1 MRVQR
6 SYLFAAVLSLGVL
19 SVAGCSNPYA
29 PIVAELNKGAVLP
42 SNLPSNPM
50 QDKVITSWIDR
61 NDSTMS
67 TLYGN
72 DIAVQYSRTSQQQ
85 DYPSG
90 SALSLVT
97 WNQQDDPRWFGA
109 KIPAKVKSVE
119 YVVIKTSP
127 DHHTSY
133 AYEFY
138 AGTPLKKTSDQ
149 QGPTPAPRAAY
160 LLSQRA
166 AVMP

>member
-1 MRVQR
+1 MRA
-6 SYLFAAVLSLGVL
+6 SCLFAAVLSLGIL
-19 SVAGCSNPYA
+19 SFMGCTNPY
-29 PIVAELNKGAVLP
+29 PPVVATLNQGAVLP
-42 SNLPSNPM
+42 SDLPSNPM
-50 QDKVITSWIDR
+50 QDRVITSWIDR
-61 NDSTMS
+61 RDSTMS

-90 SALSLVT
+90 SKLSLVT
-97 WNQQDDPRWFGA
+97 WNQQEDPRWFGA

-119 YVVIKTSP
+119 YVAIKTGP
-127 DHHTSY
+127 DQHTSY
-133 AYEFY
+133 SYESY
-138 AGTPLKKTSDQ
+138 AGTPLKKTGSQ
-149 QGPTPAPRAAY
+149 QGPTPTPRAAY

>member
-1 MRVQR
+1 MRA
-6 SYLFAAVLSLGVL
+6 SHLFAAALSLGILTVI
-19 SVAGCSNPYA
+19 GCSNPY
-29 PIVAELNKGAVLP
+29 PPVVATLNQGAVLP
-42 SNLPSNPM
+42 TNLPSNPM
-50 QDKVITSWIDR
+50 QDRVITSWIDR
-61 NDSTMS
+61 QNATMS

-97 WNQQDDPRWFGA
+97 WTQQEDPRWFGA

-119 YVVIKTSP
+119 YVMVKTGS
-127 DHHTSY
+127 DQRTSY
-133 AYEFY
+133 TYESY
-138 AGTPLKKTSDQ
+138 AGTPLKKTIGQ
-149 QGPTPAPRAAY
+149 QGPTPTPRAAY
-160 LLSQRA
+160 LLSQHA

>member
-1 MRVQR
+1 MRVR
-6 SYLFAAVLSLGVL
+6 YLFGAALSLGIL
-19 SVAGCSNPYA
+19 SVIGCSNPY
-29 PIVAELNKGAVLP
+29 PPVVATLNKSAVLP
-42 SNLPSNPM
+42 GDLPSNPL

-61 NDSTMS
+61 RDSTMS

-72 DIAVQYSRTSQQQ
+72 DIAAQYARTSQQQ

-90 SALSLVT
+90 STLSLVT
-97 WNQQDDPRWFGA
+97 WTQQNDPRWFGA

-119 YVVIKTSP
+119 YVMVETGSNQR
-127 DHHTSY
+127 TSY
-133 AYEFY
+133 VYESY
-138 AGTPLKKTSDQ
+138 EGSPLRKVAGQ
-149 QGPTPAPRAAY
+149 QGPAPTSRAAY

>member
-1 MRVQR
+1 MRA
-6 SYLFAAVLSLGVL
+6 SYLLGAALSLGIL
-19 SVAGCSNPYA
+19 SVIGCSNPYPPVTA
-29 PIVAELNKGAVLP
+29 TLNQGAVLP
-42 SNLPSNPM
+42 NNLPSNPM
-50 QDKVITSWIDR
+50 QDRVITSWIDR
-61 NDSTMS
+61 QDSTMS

-90 SALSLVT
+90 STLSLVT
-97 WNQQDDPRWFGA
+97 WTQQEDPRWFGA
-109 KIPAKVKSVE
+109 RIPAKVKSVE
-119 YVVIKTSP
+119 YVMVKTGA
-127 DHHTSY
+127 DQRT
-133 AYEFY
+133 AYTYESY

-149 QGPTPAPRAAY
+149 QGPTPTQRAAY

>member
-1 MRVQR
+1 MRTN
-6 SYLFAAVLSLGVL
+6 YLFAAALSLAIL
-19 SVAGCSNPYA
+19 SATGCSSPY
-29 PIVAELNKGAVLP
+29 PPVVAELNQSAVLP
-42 SNLPSNPM
+42 GNLPSNPM
-50 QDKVITSWIDR
+50 QERVITSWIDH

-72 DIAVQYSRTSQQQ
+72 DIAVQYARTNQQQ

-90 SALSLVT
+90 STLSLVT

-109 KIPAKVKSVE
+109 KIPAKLKSVE

-133 AYEFY
+133 AYESY
-138 AGTPLKKTSDQ
+138 TGTPLKKTSDQ
-149 QGPTPAPRAAY
+149 QGPVPSARAAY

>member
-1 MRVQR
+1 MRA
-6 SYLFAAVLSLGVL
+6 SYLFGAALSLGIL
-19 SVAGCSNPYA
+19 SVLGCSNPY
-29 PIVAELNKGAVLP
+29 PPVVAEPNQSAVLP
-42 SNLPSNPM
+42 GNLPSNPM

-90 SALSLVT
+90 STLSLVT
-97 WNQQDDPRWFGA
+97 WAQQDDPRWFGA

-119 YVVIKTSP
+119 YVTIKTSA

-133 AYEFY
+133 TYESY
-138 AGTPLKKTSDQ
+138 GGTPLKKTSDQ

>member
-1 MRVQR
+1 MRA
-6 SYLFAAVLSLGVL
+6 SYLFGAALSLGIL
-19 SVAGCSNPYA
+19 SVIGCSSPYA
-29 PIVAELNKGAVLP
+29 SVVAEPNQSAVLP
-42 SNLPSNPM
+42 GNLPSNPM

-72 DIAVQYSRTSQQQ
+72 DIAVQYARTSQQQ

-90 SALSLVT
+90 STLSLVT
-97 WNQQDDPRWFGA
+97 WAQQEDPRWFGA

-119 YVVIKTSP
+119 YVIIKTGS
-127 DHHTSY
+127 DQRRSY
-133 AYEFY
+133 TYESY
-138 AGTPLKKTSDQ
+138 AGTPLKKTGDQ
-149 QGPTPAPRAAY
+149 QGLTPSARTTY

>member
-1 MRVQR
+1 MRVHR

-19 SVAGCSNPYA
+19 SVAGCSNSYA
-29 PIVAELNKGAVLP
+29 PVVAELNKSAVLL

-72 DIAVQYSRTSQQQ
+72 NIAVQYSRTSQQQ

-90 SALSLVT
+90 STLSLVT
-97 WNQQDDPRWFGA
+97 WTQQEDPRWFGA
-109 KIPAKVKSVE
+109 RIPAKVKSVE
-119 YVVIKTSP
+119 YVTVKTGP
-127 DHHTSY
+127 DQRTSY
-133 AYEFY
+133 TYESY
-138 AGTPLKKTSDQ
+138 AGTPLKKTSGQ
-149 QGPTPAPRAAY
+149 QGPTPTPRAAY
-160 LLSQRA
+160 LL
-166 AVMP
+166 

>member
-1 MRVQR
+1 MRANF
-6 SYLFAAVLSLGVL
+6 LFGAALSLGIL
-19 SVAGCSNPYA
+19 SVIGCTNPY
-29 PIVAELNKGAVLP
+29 PPVVAEPNQSAVLP
-42 SNLPSNPM
+42 GNLPSNPM

-72 DIAVQYSRTSQQQ
+72 DIAAQNARTSQQQ

-90 SALSLVT
+90 STLSLVT
-97 WNQQDDPRWFGA
+97 WSQQDDPRWFGA
-109 KIPAKVKSVE
+109 KIPARVKSVE
-119 YVVIKTSP
+119 YVTIKTGP
-127 DHHTSY
+127 DHRTSY
-133 AYEFY
+133 TYESY
-138 AGTPLKKTSDQ
+138 AGTPLKKTGEQ
-149 QGPTPAPRAAY
+149 QGPAPTSRAAY